1 MIGKL
6 SIRGKTY
13 SLSALAQKITCRRLI
28 RYKGRCI
35 GFIREENCEIFEWNE
50 KKQVCMS
57 KRRV

>member
-6 SIRGKTY
+6 SIRVKPIRFLRWLKK
-13 SLSALAQKITCRRLI
+13 SCRRPI

-35 GFIREENCEIFEWNE
+35 GFIREENYEIFEWNE
-50 KKQVCMS
+50 KKQVYMS